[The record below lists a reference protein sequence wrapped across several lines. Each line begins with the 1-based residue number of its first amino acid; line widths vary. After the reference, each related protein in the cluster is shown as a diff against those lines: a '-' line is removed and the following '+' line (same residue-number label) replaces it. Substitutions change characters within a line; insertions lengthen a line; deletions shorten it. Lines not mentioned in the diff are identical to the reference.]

1 MAKKELDIL
10 DETSAVA
17 EAGLHKAELFVQKN
31 KQALLYAGGGLI
43 AVVGLYF
50 GAQEFVF
57 KPMEEEAQSA
67 LYKAQN
73 LFGADSVKAA
83 LNGRGEALG
92 FLDIADEYS
101 WTKAGNLAHYYAG
114 LCYLDL
120 AQPAEAIE
128 ELDQFSTND
137 GVLDITALGSIGD
150 AFVELKQNEEAVEY
164 YEKAAKG
171 TDNEFLTPLFLRKA
185 ALVSEMEGNFS
196 EALSFYQSIK
206 EKYPLSSE
214 GSTVDRDIAFCEAK
228 LSTVK

>member
-31 KQALLYAGGGLI
+31 KQALLYAGGGLV

-83 LNGRGEALG
+83 LDGRGEALG

-128 ELDQFSTND
+128 ELDQFSSHD
-137 GVLDITALGSIGD
+137 GVLDITTLGSIGD

-164 YEKAAKG
+164 
-171 TDNEFLTPLFLRKA
+171 
-185 ALVSEMEGNFS
+185 
-196 EALSFYQSIK
+196 
-206 EKYPLSSE
+206 
-214 GSTVDRDIAFCEAK
+214 
-228 LSTVK
+228 